1 MINCILWCVYHML
14 AYQNRTLAMR
24 GCYYA
29 TAKFETTKCPSC
41 ADLRGSGCIVFR
53 LVKNLLTAAGIT
65 LRYNSYAVLRD
76 ENLDN
81 FFYYLTLLLF

>member
-1 MINCILWCVYHML
+1 ML

-41 ADLRGSGCIVFR
+41 AGVRGSGCTVFR

-65 LRYNSYAVLRD
+65 HLA
-76 ENLDN
+76 
-81 FFYYLTLLLF
+81 